1 MRGGPRSL
9 SASHSPHRS
18 LFGTTLMV
26 FKAERPNIIESSI
39 IFLLTTFLRSAHG
52 NSEVGKN
59 LA

>member
-1 MRGGPRSL
+1 
-9 SASHSPHRS
+9 
-18 LFGTTLMV
+18 MV
-26 FKAERPNIIESSI
+26 FRAERPNIIEGSI